1 MKPRLAS
8 SSFARFSHPGSH
20 SGNAANATFHLRQA
34 AQHCNTIMGHLAGA
48 ERQHPGSTGDAIVRL
63 QALITELTHTGV
75 TGGVTLGP
83 PPPKDEEE

>member
-1 MKPRLAS
+1 MKPRVTS
-8 SSFARFSHPGSH
+8 TNVARFSHPGGNT
-20 SGNAANATFHLRQA
+20 GNAANSTFHLRQA

-48 ERQHPGSTGDAIVRL
+48 ERQDPGSTGDAIARL